1 MELTKI
7 IEDLAGKKIIP
18 MPDQTAI
25 WEQWY
30 EGNVKDFHSY
40 KEFNG
45 VKKVTQH
52 RKTLNMGKKVSEDWA
67 NLLLNEKT
75 QVAYGS
81 AKQNARLNA
90 LYDKVEFW
98 TRGNEGVEKS
108 FGLGNGAF
116 VETFDEDGN
125 IYFQF
130 VNARK
135 MYPLT
140 IENGK
145 ITECA
150 FANVGSDEVIIQIHE
165 RGGLVVNENE
175 TQMFTPAKEGNYCI
189 RTTVYS
195 RIDADNVGEL
205 KSDSW
210 FDTQEKMPWFQH
222 IKANISNNIDINSPL
237 GISVFANSIDA
248 LQGVDLAYDG
258 FCEEMR
264 IGKSKIFIN
273 KKLVQYDEDGDRYI
287 FDVDQTG
294 FYYLGEGAENKPVEV
309 YAPTLRTEQYF
320 AGINNALNLL
330 SSKVGFGENHYR
342 YDQSG
347 ISTATQ
353 VISQNSEMFRTIKKH
368 EILLYDVIV
377 NATKVLMYI
386 NNTFTSNEKFD
397 LNAEIKPIFDD
408 SIIEDKE
415 SEKANDRLE
424 VAQGLMSKVDY
435 MIKWYGLTE
444 EEARKKLEEIKADN
458 SATNWF
464 SEE

>member
-1 MELTKI
+1 MELKSL
-7 IEDLAGKKIIP
+7 IESLSGKKVIA
-18 MPDQTAI
+18 MPEQTAI

-30 EGNVKDFHSY
+30 EGNVAKFHTY
-40 KEFNG
+40 YEYNG
-45 VKKVTQH
+45 YQKIKMQ

-75 QVAYGS
+75 NVAYGDEDQQ
-81 AKQNARLNA
+81 KNLDK
-90 LYDKVEFW
+90 LYDEVDFW
-98 TRGNEGVEKS
+98 TKGNEGIEKS

-116 VETFDEDGN
+116 VETFDKEGN
-125 IYFQF
+125 VYFQF

-135 MYPLT
+135 MYPLK
-140 IENGK
+140 IVNGK

-150 FANVGSDEVIIQIHE
+150 FANVNNDTVVVQIHE
-165 RGGLVVNENE
+165 RGVLNDIDGE
-175 TQMFTPAKEGNYCI
+175 QKFTPTPDGNYCI
-189 RTTVYS
+189 RTIVLS
-195 RIDADNVGEL
+195 KQDDNNVGDTI
-205 KSDSW
+205 SDGW
-210 FDTQEKMPWFQH
+210 YDTLEKMQWFQH
-222 IKANISNNIDINSPL
+222 VKPNISNNIDINSPL

-273 KKLVQYDEDGDRYI
+273 KKLLKYDEDGEKYI
-287 FDVDQTG
+287 FDVNQTG
-294 FYYLGEGAENKPVEV
+294 FYYLGEGTENKPIEV
-309 YAPTLRTEQYF
+309 YAPQLRTEQYF

-368 EILLYDVIV
+368 EILLNDIIV
-377 NATKVLMYI
+377 DATKVLMYI
-386 NNTFTSNEKFD
+386 NNKCRDGYKFD
-397 LNAEIKPIFDD
+397 LNEEIKPIFDD

-415 SEKANDRLE
+415 SEKMNDRQE

-435 MIKWYGLTE
+435 MVKWYGYTE
-444 EEARKKLEEIKADN
+444 DEARKKLEEIKADN
-458 SATNWF
+458 NVVNFF

>member
-1 MELTKI
+1 MELI
-7 IEDLAGKKIIP
+7 QLIEQLAKKKVIP
-18 MPDQTAI
+18 MPEQTVI

-40 KEFNG
+40 EEYNG
-45 VKKVTQH
+45 IKKVAQH

-75 QVAYGS
+75 QVTYGS
-81 AKQNARLNA
+81 DEQNKRLND

-98 TRGNEGVEKS
+98 SKGNEGIEKS

-116 VETFDEDGN
+116 VETFDDEGN

-135 MYPLT
+135 MFPLS
-140 IENGK
+140 IDNGK

-150 FANVGSDEVIIQIHE
+150 FANIGSEDVVIQIHE
-165 RGGLVVNENE
+165 RGTLDTNGDGSQL
-175 TQMFTPAKEGNYCI
+175 FTPTKSGNYCI
-189 RTTVYS
+189 RTTVYKKQ
-195 RIDADNVGEL
+195 DDNNVGDLQE
-205 KSDSW
+205 DSW
-210 FDTQEKMPWFQH
+210 FDTKEKMPWFQH
-222 IKANISNNIDINSPL
+222 VKANISNNIDINSPL

-273 KKLVQYDEDGDRYI
+273 KKLVKFDENGERYI
-287 FDVDQTG
+287 FDVNQTG

-386 NNTFTSNEKFD
+386 NNIFTDNEKFD
-397 LNAEIKPIFDD
+397 LNAEIVPVFDD

-424 VAQGLMSKVDY
+424 VNQGLMSKVDY
-435 MIKWYGLTE
+435 IIKWYGLTE
-444 EEARKKLEEIKADN
+444 VEARKKLEEIKADN

>member
-98 TRGNEGVEKS
+98 TKGNEGIEKS

-165 RGGLVVNENE
+165 RGFLEENE
-175 TQMFTPAKEGNYCI
+175 DGTQTFRLAKEGNYCI
-189 RTTVYS
+189 RTTTYGK
-195 RIDADNVGEL
+195 IDADNVGEL

-210 FDTQEKMPWFQH
+210 FDTKEKMPWFQH
-222 IKANISNNIDINSPL
+222 IKPHISNNIDINSPL